1 MVYSVGESLD
11 GLRPQLTMVLG
22 LWHPFKVAT
31 DKLWTALLN
40 VFWAPAIHALTPKT
54 KIFRGA
60 PLRRLTVF
68 FTQCRLAYPIFR
80 DCLHEYYHSPSSVP
94 KEMWNHVQNLYHAFE
109 FFIPVVSIVD
119 RLLIAVDIA
128 RYIRIF

>member
-1 MVYSVGESLD
+1 MLYSEDGSLD
-11 GLRPQLTMVLG
+11 SLRTQLTMVLG

-40 VFWAPAIHALTPKT
+40 VFWAPAIHSITPKT

-68 FTQCRLAYPIFR
+68 FTQCRLAYPTFR
-80 DCLHEYYHSPSSVP
+80 ARLRELYHSPKSVP
-94 KEMWNHVQNLYHAFE
+94 PEMWNHLQNLYHAFE
-109 FFIPVVSIVD
+109 FFIPVVSK
-119 RLLIAVDIA
+119 LQLKLN
-128 RYIRIF
+128 